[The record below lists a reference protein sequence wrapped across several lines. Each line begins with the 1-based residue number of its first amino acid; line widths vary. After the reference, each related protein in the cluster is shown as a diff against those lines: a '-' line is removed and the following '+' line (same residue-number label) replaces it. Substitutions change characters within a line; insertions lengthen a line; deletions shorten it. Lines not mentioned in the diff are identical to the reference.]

1 MNEMLNNPFA
11 LTKSEIA
18 IFGLGRDYEQERI
31 IKLLEADGLN
41 CDCDWCQINGD
52 MPSQH
57 HWRILAL
64 IKGEK

>member
-1 MNEMLNNPFA
+1 MSDRHPLIYNEFDIEA
-11 LTKSEIA
+11 ARKAGKS
-18 IFGLGRDYEQERI
+18 FEQERI
-31 IKLLEADGLN
+31 IKLLEVDGFN

-64 IKGEK
+64 IKGKK